1 MRHTACVQRKMKPE
15 ITAVSAEARVH
26 GYFEGILMTLQPVE
40 ECPDVLTTCKIAVKP
55 TFVTAAASQNWN

>member
-1 MRHTACVQRKMKPE
+1 MKPE

-40 ECPDVLTTCKIAVKP
+40 ECPDVLTTCKIAVKL